1 MFSFIM
7 YIYFVYLKNMI
18 YKLSRKKYKIN
29 IQQKEKNLFFFKKT
43 LFFLESFAKTLFIF
57 Y

>member
-43 LFFLESFAKTLFIF
+43 LFF
-57 Y
+57 